1 MTQKER
7 NLAKGQDCT
16 LRISGYGGCSG
27 NDTVVLCHAPC
38 RDDGK
43 SFKSPDRWAAFGCFK
58 CHGLIDRQT
67 KMLSDMVTL
76 GATKRHLRQGEID
89 AAWNRGIYETQK
101 IMGVFTESEK

>member
-43 SFKSPDRWAAFGCFK
+43 GFKSPDRWDAFGCFK
-58 CHGLIDRQT
+58 CHQIVDGPTYSHIE
-67 KMLSDMVTL
+67 
-76 GATKRHLRQGEID
+76 RH
-89 AAWNRGIYETQK
+89 AAWLRGIYETQK
-101 IMGVFTESEK
+101 IMGVFTENE